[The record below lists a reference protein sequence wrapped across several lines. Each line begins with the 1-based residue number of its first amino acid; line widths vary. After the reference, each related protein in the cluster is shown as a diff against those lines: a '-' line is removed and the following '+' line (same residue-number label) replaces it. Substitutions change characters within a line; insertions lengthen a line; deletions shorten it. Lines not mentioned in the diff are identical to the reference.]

1 MQRNL
6 RLFLILVLLPVG
18 AFAQTGGRTV
28 FNFLENSSSAR
39 IAALGGALPS
49 IADNDLSIAFF
60 NPSLISP
67 ILNNH
72 LALNYTDFYQTIQYG
87 DAAYSHSYDKLGSF
101 VAGMQFVNYGTFTS
115 TDEAGNNIGSFGAG
129 EYAFS
134 VGWGRRLDSLFSIG
148 ADLKFIYSSLEIY
161 HSYGIA
167 ADVSVT
173 CFPDSRS
180 SLSFIVRNIGR
191 QLMPYPESPI
201 QPIPFELQLA
211 YSNLLKHL
219 PVRYSIVL
227 HDLQRWNLRYDD
239 PSTGASESVTGEIV
253 KQDKLTNI
261 LDEGMRHLVI
271 GLEFMPTKNFTVRA
285 GYNHQRRKEIALDSR
300 ASTVGFS
307 WGFGLRVKKININY
321 ARSTWHL
328 NGSPNYISVTANL
341 SDLF

>member
-6 RLFLILVLLPVG
+6 KLFIISILLPVCV
-18 AFAQTGGRTV
+18 FAQTGGRTV
-28 FNFLENSSSAR
+28 FNFLNNSSSAR
-39 IAALGGALPS
+39 IAALGGVTPS

-67 ILNNH
+67 ELNNH
-72 LALNYTDFYQTIQYG
+72 LALNYTDFYQTVQYG
-87 DAAYSHSYDKLGSF
+87 DVAYAHTYDKLGSF
-101 VAGMQFVNYGTFTS
+101 VAGMQFVNYGKFTS
-115 TDEAGNNIGSFGAG
+115 TDDAGSDIGSFGAG

-134 VGWGRRLDSLFSIG
+134 LGWGRRLDSLFSIG

-167 ADVSVT
+167 ADISAT
-173 CFPDSRS
+173 YFPDSRS
-180 SLSFIVRNIGR
+180 SLSFVVRNVGR
-191 QLMPYPESPI
+191 QLTPYQESTI
-201 QPIPFELQLA
+201 QPVPFELQLA
-211 YSNLLKHL
+211 YSSLLKHL
-219 PVRYSIVL
+219 PLRYSIVL
-227 HDLQRWNLRYDD
+227 HDLQRWNLRYND
-239 PSTGASESVTGEIV
+239 PSTATSDPVTGETV
-253 KQDKLTNI
+253 KQDKLTNL

-271 GLEFMPTKNFTVRA
+271 GLEFIPVKNFTVRV
-285 GYNHQRRKEIALDSR
+285 GYNHQHRKEMALDSR

-307 WGFGLRVKKININY
+307 WGFGIRVKKININY